1 MSQIR
6 ITKQR
11 RTASAAR
18 RGRVEPE
25 LPLDLR
31 DPDIVRAKQLPRPSD
46 PGRAETFYALDPVQ
60 GYRREPFL

>member
-18 RGRVEPE
+18 RRQVEPE

-46 PGRAETFYALDPVQ
+46 PRRSRDVLRAGPGAGIPA
-60 GYRREPFL
+60 

>member
-1 MSQIR
+1 MSRIR

-18 RGRVEPE
+18 RGQLEPE

-31 DPDIVRAKQLPRPSD
+31 DRDIVRAKQLRRPSD
-46 PGRAETFYALDPVQ
+46 P
-60 GYRREPFL
+60 RRSGDVLHAGPGAGKSA

>member
-1 MSQIR
+1 MSPIR

-11 RTASAAR
+11 RTATAGGR
-18 RGRVEPE
+18 RQVEPE

-46 PGRAETFYALDPVQ
+46 PRLSRDVLRAGPDA
-60 GYRREPFL
+60 GKSA